1 MATYTVTL
9 PELLEKRVRKVYFNE
24 YLMQALL
31 YPMVFNVVDSQKAYE
46 DTVKIGG
53 LGSLKQKTEG
63 SPIAYDDPAQSAR
76 KRIVH
81 VTFALGFRVSM
92 EMMMD
97 DQFGII
103 DRMSSDL
110 ADATRD
116 HQENLAWSILNNGF
130 ATAGGFDSKALMA
143 TDHPLLKSSSTY
155 SNMMSPAVALSITG
169 LESLTTRS
177 RKLLNDSGRYTPL
190 IIENLVVPAELEF
203 EAQRILESDYEPF
216 TSDNQINTMQ
226 RSRTGMKILCVPYLT
241 STSSWF
247 LLASKNKHSLTWY
260 RRTKVDYSSGKDSQT
275 KDMLNDVMYRA
286 SVTWDDWRGVFGS
299 NP

>member
-9 PELLEKRVRKVYFNE
+9 PELLEKRVRKAYFNE
-24 YLMQALL
+24 YLMLPLL
-31 YPMVFNVVDSQKAYE
+31 YPNVFNVVGSQKAYE

-53 LGSLKQKTEG
+53 LGSLKAKPEG
-63 SPIAYDDPAQSAR
+63 SGISYDDPAQSAR

-116 HQENLAWSILNNGF
+116 HQENLAWSVLNNGF
-130 ATAGGFDSKALMA
+130 ATTGGFDGKALMA
-143 TDHPLLKSSSTY
+143 TDHPLLKSSSTF
-155 SNMMSPAVALSITG
+155 SNMLSPAVALSVTG

-177 RKLLNDSGRYTPL
+177 RKMLNDSGRYTP
-190 IIENLVVPAELEF
+190 IQIENLVVPAELEF
-203 EAQRILESDYEPF
+203 EAQRILESEYEPF
-216 TSDNQINTMQ
+216 TGDNQINTMTK
-226 RSRTGMKILCVPYLT
+226 SRTGTKILCVPYLT
-241 STSSWF
+241 STTSWF
-247 LLASKNKHSLTWY
+247 LLANKAKHSLIWY
-260 RRTKVDYSSGKDSQT
+260 NRSKVEYSSGKDSQT

-286 SVTWDDWRGVFGS
+286 SVTWDDWRGVFGT